1 MPLFDV
7 SQISATVALK
17 TELLFPAFHC
27 WNRLE
32 GSPRAQDL
40 TRSLRAE
47 VRDPLWMLTRQ
58 WQLGEFRFDNA
69 GSPCL
74 AKVQVQTTPIQAVKG
89 RAGLAQPYDPTIPLE
104 TLVERRPIR
113 LTYPVRLQI
122 GQYWLKLLR
131 KRAADGRVGTDYSS
145 DYLKAYA
152 FQKPKQANAPADVPG
167 LTEAEARTFLKTYA
181 HGEVAQWTEALDG
194 THLDGERLWK
204 SLLANGDPFET
215 VTVAVGD
222 QDELKKAG
230 EELRAWFGRQ
240 YSQPLNEQDD
250 NWSPE
255 QLEYQMKCSLKQPG
269 DKSIT
274 LMADNYGQGSLN
286 WYAFDIDPDNEK
298 ITPDAPVETAIT
310 TETLS
315 FMPTPIQ
322 FGGMP
327 QARWWTFEDGVVN
340 FANVNTQTT
349 DLVTLLMTDFAL
361 MSSNDWFVI
370 PYRLPVGS
378 MAQITGMVVTDV
390 FGERLFIN
398 PAGRGLDDNWQQWR
412 MFNLSTRG
420 KRNEAR
426 SGDPASTAL
435 FIPPVVSKPLESK
448 PVEKITFLKDEM
460 ANLAWGIES
469 ILETETG
476 TARNGYELASEVQKL
491 LERIYGLTTPAPKDP
506 EKLAELR
513 YLLQT
518 STPAN
523 WIPFIP
529 VQTGQSRRQIQFQR
543 ARMLRIL
550 EGADFIGTP
559 LETLRPQSETLS
571 VGLAEGK
578 PYKIFEEEI
587 PRAGKIV
594 QTTYQ
599 RCRDDAG
606 RVSVWKGRQFTTGRG
621 EGSSGLAF
629 DTV

>member
-7 SQISATVALK
+7 TSVNLNTALK
-17 TELLFPAFHC
+17 AERLFPTLTC

-74 AKVQVQTTPIQAVKG
+74 AKVQVKTAPIEAVKG
-89 RAGLAQPYDPTIPLE
+89 RAGLAQTYDPTVPLE

-131 KRAADGRVGTDYSS
+131 KRASEGRVSADYSP
-145 DYLKAYA
+145 DYLAAYP
-152 FQKPKQANAPADVPG
+152 FQKPKQPATPADVPG
-167 LTEAEARTFLKTYA
+167 LSEAEARAYLNTYA
-181 HGEVAQWTEALDG
+181 NSEVAQWAEALDG
-194 THLDGERLWK
+194 THLDGGAFWN
-204 SLLANGDPFET
+204 SLLTNGDPFEKVG
-215 VTVAVGD
+215 VTLGD
-222 QDELKKAG
+222 QAEVVKAG

-240 YSQPLNEQDD
+240 YNQPLNEQDD

-255 QLEYQMKCSLKQPG
+255 QLEYQVKCSVKGADNKPM
-269 DKSIT
+269 T
-274 LMADNYGQGSLN
+274 LLADNYGQGSLN
-286 WYAFDIDPDNEK
+286 WYSFDIEPDNER
-298 ITPDAPVETAIT
+298 ITPDNPVETEVT

-315 FMPTPIQ
+315 FMPTPVQ

-327 QARWWTFEDGVVN
+327 QQRWWTFEDAVVN

-370 PYRLPVGS
+370 PYKLPVGTL
-378 MAQITGMVVTDV
+378 AQITGMVITDV
-390 FGERLFIN
+390 FGERLFVN
-398 PAGRGLDDNWQQWR
+398 PAGRGLDDSWQQWR
-412 MFNLSTRG
+412 LFNLSTRG
-420 KRNEAR
+420 KRNEQ
-426 SGDPASTAL
+426 ASTAL

-460 ANLAWGIES
+460 ANIAWGIES

-476 TARNGYELASEVQKL
+476 AARNGYELASEVQKL
-491 LERIYGLTTPAPKDP
+491 LERLYGLDNPAPKDP

-523 WIPFIP
+523 WIPFVP

-550 EGADFIGTP
+550 EGADFIGTA
-559 LETLRPQSETLS
+559 LETVRPQGETLS

-599 RCRDDAG
+599 RYRDDLG

>member
-1 MPLFDV
+1 MPLFDIASV
-7 SQISATVALK
+7 NLNLALNPAV
-17 TELLFPAFHC
+17 LFPALTC

-32 GSPRAQDL
+32 GSPRSQDL

-74 AKVQVQTTPIQAVKG
+74 TKVQVQTTPIQAMKG
-89 RAGLAQPYDPTIPLE
+89 RAGLVQAYDPTVPLE

-131 KRAADGRVGTDYSS
+131 KRAADGRVGVDYGP
-145 DYLKAYA
+145 DFLAAYT
-152 FQKPKQANAPADVPG
+152 FKKPKQALTPADVPG
-167 LTEAEARTFLKTYA
+167 LSEAEGRAFLNTYA
-181 HGEVAQWTEALDG
+181 NQEVAQWAEALDG
-194 THLDGERLWK
+194 THLDGGLFWA

-215 VTVAVGD
+215 VAVAAGD
-222 QDELKKAG
+222 KAEVTRAG

-240 YSQPLNEQDD
+240 YNQPINDQDD

-255 QLEYQMKCSLKQPG
+255 QLEYQIKCSLKQPG
-269 DKSIT
+269 STSMT
-274 LMADNYGQGSLN
+274 LMADNYGQGTLN

-298 ITPDAPVETAIT
+298 ITPDAPIDTEIK

-315 FMPTPIQ
+315 FMPTPVQ

-327 QARWWTFEDGVVN
+327 QARWWTFEDSVVN

-349 DLVTLLMTDFAL
+349 DLVTMLMTDFAL

-370 PYRLPVGS
+370 PYKLPVGS

-390 FGERLFIN
+390 FGERLFVN
-398 PAGRGLDDNWQQWR
+398 PAGRGLDDSWQQWR

-420 KRNEAR
+420 KRNEA
-426 SGDPASTAL
+426 ASTAL
-435 FIPPVVSKPLESK
+435 FIPPIVSKPLESK

-491 LERIYGLTTPAPKDP
+491 LERLYGLDNPAPKDP

-543 ARMLRIL
+543 ARMLRLL
-550 EGADFIGTP
+550 EGADFIGTA
-559 LETLRPQSETLS
+559 LETLRPLSETLS
-571 VGLAEGK
+571 VGLTEGK
-578 PYKIFEEEI
+578 PYTIFEEEI
-587 PRAGKIV
+587 PRAGKVV

-599 RCRDDAG
+599 RCRDDLG
-606 RVSVWKGRQFTTGRG
+606 RVSVWKGRQFSTGRG

>member
-1 MPLFDV
+1 MPLFDIASV
-7 SQISATVALK
+7 
-17 TELLFPAFHC
+17 ELNKGLDIRALFPALTC

-74 AKVQVQTTPIQAVKG
+74 AKVQVQTTPLQAVQG
-89 RAGLAQPYDPTIPLE
+89 RVGLAQAYDPTVPLE

-122 GQYWLKLLR
+122 GRYWLKLLR
-131 KRAADGRVGTDYSS
+131 QRAADGRVSADYGP
-145 DYLKAYA
+145 DYLKAYP
-152 FQKPKQANAPADVPG
+152 FQKPKQITKPDELAG
-167 LTEAEARTFLKTYA
+167 LSEAEAQAFQATYA
-181 HGEVAQWTEALDG
+181 HQEVAQWAEALDG
-194 THLDGERLWK
+194 THLDGGAFWK
-204 SLLANGDPFET
+204 SLLNAGGPFET
-215 VTVAVGD
+215 VAVAAAD
-222 QDELKKAG
+222 QPEVTSAAA
-230 EELRAWFGRQ
+230 ELRAWFGRQ
-240 YSQPLNEQDD
+240 YSQPVSEQDD
-250 NWSPE
+250 NWAPQ
-255 QLEYQMKCSLKQPG
+255 QLEYQLKCSLRQPD
-269 DKSIT
+269 DKTMT
-274 LMADNYGQGSLN
+274 LMADNYGQGTLN
-286 WYAFDIDPDNEK
+286 WYAFDIDPDNAP
-298 ITPDAPVETAIT
+298 IAPQAPVETTIS

-315 FMPTPIQ
+315 FLPTPVQ

-327 QARWWTFEDGVVN
+327 QQRWWTFEDSVVN

-370 PYRLPVGS
+370 PYKLPVGTL
-378 MAQITGMVVTDV
+378 AQITGLVVTDV

-420 KRNEAR
+420 RRGEA
-426 SGDPASTAL
+426 ASTAL

-469 ILETETG
+469 ILETDTG
-476 TARNGYELASEVQKL
+476 TARSGYELASEVQKL
-491 LERIYGLTTPAPKDP
+491 LERLFGLDAPAPKDP
-506 EKLAELR
+506 DKLAELR

-529 VQTGQSRRQIQFQR
+529 VQTDQAHRQIQFQR
-543 ARMLRIL
+543 ARLLRIL

-559 LETLRPQSETLS
+559 LETLRPQGET
-571 VGLAEGK
+571 LAEGLAQGK
-578 PYKIFEEEI
+578 PYTIFEEEI